1 MTRLIIRCPI
11 RPIAINPV
19 DWSAQDLYFSWAQS
33 HDGDF
38 EMALDLDALPVADS
52 VLALIP
58 GIDVRLTELKVPAV
72 STKKIQQILPMLI
85 EDELLSS
92 LSDTNIQL
100 LPPALNQSS
109 DLRLVSVMNRDWL
122 LWLSQKLA
130 VINCEQIQLISES
143 MLLPVSDSVVFF
155 QQEDSTNFYTS
166 KRSASNVICWSQPVG
181 EPVLAT
187 KEHHAQ
193 PELQELSAARLVS
206 GITTEKK
213 YYESINL
220 LPDEFYDF
228 RRESQSELQHW
239 LSRDLWTIPLRWAKY
254 AMLTL
259 CVSYLCYMFTLV
271 WQDRQ
276 WEALL
281 QAATNQV
288 VSDRADSQVSFTK
301 LVNASCL
308 AAHKNIVN
316 CDGDFERLL
325 LTLQNVLKDTPPQAL
340 KGLEY
345 SRKGLVF
352 ELQESVLSN
361 SQHAAILQ
369 DFSVQRLGPARFLLS
384 PYASLAYD

>member
-1 MTRLIIRCPI
+1 MRLIIRCPV
-11 RPIAINPV
+11 RPVAINAD

-33 HDGDF
+33 NEADF
-38 EMALDLDALPVADS
+38 EKVLDLDALPVVDS

-58 GIDVRLTELKVPAV
+58 GIDVRVIALKVPAV

-92 LSDTNIQL
+92 PSDTNIQL
-100 LPPALNQSS
+100 LPHALDQSS

-143 MLLPVSDSVVFF
+143 MLLPVSNSALFF
-155 QQEDSTNFYTS
+155 QQEDTTTFYTS
-166 KRSASNVICWSQPVG
+166 KKSTSNVLCWSQPADD
-181 EPVLAT
+181 PVLAIE
-187 KEHHAQ
+187 EHHAQ
-193 PELQELSAARLVS
+193 PELVELSAALLID

-213 YYESINL
+213 SYVSINL

-228 RRESQSELQHW
+228 RAERQSELQHW
-239 LSRDLWTIPLRWAKY
+239 LSRDLWKVPLRWAKY
-254 AMLTL
+254 ATLTL
-259 CVSYLCYMFTLV
+259 CVSYLGYLFTLV

-281 QAATNQV
+281 QSAAHQV
-288 VSDRADSQVSFTK
+288 LSDRAEGQASFTK
-301 LVNASCL
+301 LVKASCL
-308 AAHKNIVN
+308 AAHKNIEN

-325 LTLQNVLKDTPPQAL
+325 LTLQNVLKDTPPEAL

-345 SRKGLVF
+345 SKKGLVF
-352 ELQESVLSN
+352 ELQESTLSN
-361 SQHAAILQ
+361 TQRLAILQ
-369 DFSVQRLGPARFLLS
+369 DSSVQRLGPTRFLLS
-384 PYASLAYD
+384 PYASLAHD

>member
-1 MTRLIIRCPI
+1 MRLIIRCPV
-11 RPIAINPV
+11 RPVAISAE

-33 HDGDF
+33 HDADF
-38 EMALDLDALPVADS
+38 EKVLDLDALPVADS
-52 VLALIP
+52 VLVLIP

-100 LPPALNQSS
+100 LPHALNQSS

-130 VINCEQIQLISES
+130 VINCEQIQLIPES
-143 MLLPVSDSVVFF
+143 LLLPVSSSAVFF
-155 QQEDSTNFYTS
+155 QQEDSISFYTS
-166 KRSASNVICWSQPVG
+166 KKSASDIVCWSQPAG

-187 KEHHAQ
+187 EEPHAQ
-193 PELQELSAARLVS
+193 PQLQELSAALLLS
-206 GITTEKK
+206 GIATEKK
-213 YYESINL
+213 SYESINL

-228 RRESQSELQHW
+228 RTERQSELQHW
-239 LSRDLWTIPLRWAKY
+239 LSRDLWKVPLKWAKY
-254 AMLTL
+254 ATLTL
-259 CVSYLCYMFTLV
+259 CVSYLGYLFTLV

-281 QAATNQV
+281 QSAANQV
-288 VSDRADSQVSFTK
+288 LSDRAEGQASFTK
-301 LVNASCL
+301 LVKASCL
-308 AAHKNIVN
+308 AAHKNLEN

-325 LTLQNVLKDTPPQAL
+325 LTLQNVLKDTPPETL

-345 SRKGLVF
+345 SKKGLVF
-352 ELQESVLSN
+352 ELQESTLSN
-361 SQHAAILQ
+361 SQRVAILH
-369 DFSVQRLGPARFLLS
+369 DFSVQRLGPTRFLLS
-384 PYASLAYD
+384 PYASLAHD

>member
-1 MTRLIIRCPI
+1 MRLIIRCPV
-11 RPIAINPV
+11 RPVAINAD

-33 HDGDF
+33 NEADF
-38 EMALDLDALPVADS
+38 EKVLDLDALPVVDS

-58 GIDVRLTELKVPAV
+58 GIDVRVIELKVPAV
-72 STKKIQQILPMLI
+72 STKKIQQILSMLI

-92 LSDTNIQL
+92 PSDTNIQL
-100 LPPALNQSS
+100 LPHALDQSS

-143 MLLPVSDSVVFF
+143 MLLPVSNSALFF
-155 QQEDSTNFYTS
+155 QQEDTTTFYTS
-166 KRSASNVICWSQPVG
+166 KKSTSNVLCWSQPADD
-181 EPVLAT
+181 PVLAIE
-187 KEHHAQ
+187 EHHVQ
-193 PELQELSAARLVS
+193 PELVELSAALLID

-213 YYESINL
+213 SYASINL

-228 RRESQSELQHW
+228 RTERQSELQHW
-239 LSRDLWTIPLRWAKY
+239 LSRDLWKVPLRWAKY
-254 AMLTL
+254 ATLTL
-259 CVSYLCYMFTLV
+259 CVSYLGYLFTLV

-281 QAATNQV
+281 QSAANQV
-288 VSDRADSQVSFTK
+288 LSDRAEGQASFTK

-308 AAHKNIVN
+308 AAHKNLEN

-345 SRKGLVF
+345 SKKGLVF
-352 ELQESVLSN
+352 ELQESTLSN
-361 SQHAAILQ
+361 TQRVAILQ
-369 DFSVQRLGPARFLLS
+369 DFSVQRLGPTRFLLS
-384 PYASLAYD
+384 PYASLAHD

>member
-1 MTRLIIRCPI
+1 MRLIIRCPV
-11 RPIAINPV
+11 RPVAINAD

-33 HDGDF
+33 NEADF
-38 EMALDLDALPVADS
+38 EKVLDLDALPVVDS

-58 GIDVRLTELKVPAV
+58 GIDVRVIELKVPAV
-72 STKKIQQILPMLI
+72 STKKIQQILSMLI

-92 LSDTNIQL
+92 PSDTNIQL
-100 LPPALNQSS
+100 LPHALDQSS

-143 MLLPVSDSVVFF
+143 MLLPVSNSALFF
-155 QQEDSTNFYTS
+155 QQEDTTTFYTS
-166 KRSASNVICWSQPVG
+166 KKSTSNVLCWSQPADD
-181 EPVLAT
+181 PVLAIE
-187 KEHHAQ
+187 EHHVQ
-193 PELQELSAARLVS
+193 PELAELSAALLID

-213 YYESINL
+213 SYASINL

-228 RRESQSELQHW
+228 RTERQSELQHW
-239 LSRDLWTIPLRWAKY
+239 LSRDLWKVPLRWAKY
-254 AMLTL
+254 ATLTL
-259 CVSYLCYMFTLV
+259 CVSYLGYLFTLV

-281 QAATNQV
+281 QSAANQV
-288 VSDRADSQVSFTK
+288 LSDRAEGQASFTK

-308 AAHKNIVN
+308 AAHKNLEN

-345 SRKGLVF
+345 SKKGLVF
-352 ELQESVLSN
+352 ELQESTLSN
-361 SQHAAILQ
+361 TQRVAILQ
-369 DFSVQRLGPARFLLS
+369 DFSVQRLGPTRFLLS
-384 PYASLAYD
+384 PYASLAHD